1 MTASLLD
8 SIIVSVAFTAVCVWL
23 MGKALN
29 WVLKQA
35 EKKGQSQSAK
45 WVRSQSPEKK
55 NGFRL

>member
-8 SIIVSVAFTAVCVWL
+8 SIIVSIAFAAVCVWL

-35 EKKGQSQSAK
+35 EKKGATSGQTD
-45 WVRSQSPEKK
+45 
-55 NGFRL
+55 